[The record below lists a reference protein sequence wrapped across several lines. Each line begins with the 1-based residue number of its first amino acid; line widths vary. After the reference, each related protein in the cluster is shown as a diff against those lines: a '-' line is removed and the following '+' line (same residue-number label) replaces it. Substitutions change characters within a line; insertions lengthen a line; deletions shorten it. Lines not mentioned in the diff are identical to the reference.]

1 MTRILSVASA
11 ALLVSFA
18 SLTAKADMRLAQAN
32 PHAGHGAAAPA
43 PAAARSYKL
52 GDLQIDAPWTRATP
66 GGATVGGGFMRITNR
81 GTQPDRLLGGSFD
94 LSKKFEVHEMTMD
107 NGVMKMRPVE
117 GGLEIKPGATVE
129 LKPGS
134 YHVMMIDLT
143 SGIRQGAPAKGAL
156 QFQNAGKVDIEYD
169 VAPVGA
175 AAPPMGGMKH

>member
-1 MTRILSVASA
+1 
-11 ALLVSFA
+11 
-18 SLTAKADMRLAQAN
+18 MRLAQAN

-43 PAAARSYKL
+43 AAPAADARSYKL
-52 GDLQIDAPWTRATP
+52 GSLEIVGPWTRATP
-66 GGATVGGGFMRITNR
+66 GGATVAGGFMRITNR
-81 GTQPDRLLGGSFD
+81 GATPDRLVGGAFD

-143 SGIRQGAPAKGAL
+143 SGIRQGPPVKGAL
-156 QFQNAGKVDIEYD
+156 QFEKAGKVDIEFD

-175 AAPPMGGMKH
+175 AAPPAGGMKR